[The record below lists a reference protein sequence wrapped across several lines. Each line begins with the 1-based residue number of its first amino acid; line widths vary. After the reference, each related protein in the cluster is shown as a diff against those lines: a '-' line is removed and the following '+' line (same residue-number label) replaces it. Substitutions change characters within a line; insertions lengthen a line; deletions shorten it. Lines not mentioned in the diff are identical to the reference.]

1 MPSALLAGA
10 FGQRNPGDDALLE
23 AFSGALDGW
32 DLTATIAPGAPAAAL
47 AGCVPVRSDDAV
59 AVARAVTRADAVVFA
74 GGTTFKA
81 LGPQCGRAPLSLLR
95 RGLALAAGA
104 TALGRPLALVGVGA
118 GALPTP
124 GARTLARQ
132 IVNRADLLVL
142 RDDESAERLTAA
154 GARTPFRVGADAA
167 WTLFM
172 DAPLNGHPPA
182 AERRRDGILVVL
194 SHHAGGARLA
204 ARLAEG
210 LQPIVDAGIP
220 LALQP
225 FQVGSAGPDGFDDL
239 ELGRDVRR
247 RLRGVPDLLVPPQ
260 DLQEARELARG
271 FGAVVALR
279 FHAAIAAAAAG
290 TPFVAYAHEP
300 KLAAIGRRLR
310 QPVVTPQA
318 SAGLLGEAALA
329 ALAGP
334 PASAAAVKAEIAR
347 AEEGFRLLQLVLTRG
362 RGRGA
367 DDVSGLPLAPEPW
380 TVPEEVP
387 SA

>member
-10 FGQRNPGDDALLE
+10 FGQRNPGDDALLT
-23 AFSGALDGW
+23 AFATALDGW
-32 DLTATIAPGAPAAAL
+32 DLTATAAFGAPESAL
-47 AGCVPVRSDDAV
+47 AGCTPVRADDPV
-59 AVARAVTRADAVVFA
+59 AVARAMARTDAVVFA
-74 GGTTFKA
+74 GGTVFKA
-81 LGPQCGRAPLSLLR
+81 LGPECGRPPLSLLR
-95 RGLALAAGA
+95 RALALAAGA
-104 TALGRPLALVGVGA
+104 TAIGRPLALVGVGA

-132 IVNRADLLVL
+132 VVNRADLLVL
-142 RDDESAERLTAA
+142 RDDESAEVLTAA

-182 AERRRDGILVVL
+182 EQRRRDGILVVL
-194 SHHAGGARLA
+194 SHHAGGPRLA

-210 LQPIVDAGIP
+210 LQPVIAAGIP
-220 LALQP
+220 LVLQP
-225 FQVGSAGPDGFDDL
+225 FQAGGAGADDL
-239 ELGRDVRR
+239 ELGREVRR
-247 RLRGVPDLLVPPQ
+247 RLGGVPELIVPPQ
-260 DLQEARELARG
+260 DLREARDLARE

-300 KLAAIGRRLR
+300 KLAAVARRLR
-310 QPVVTPQA
+310 QPAVRPLA
-318 SAGLLGEAALA
+318 PAPLLGDAALA

-334 PASAAAVKAEIAR
+334 PAGAPAVKAEIAR

-387 SA
+387 TS